1 MIDFHTHIL
10 PNIDDGSKNIEE
22 TFSLIKEAE
31 KAGFDKIISTS
42 HYFEGFYESSHI
54 DREAWIEA
62 LNTKI
67 SEQNINVKLYLGS
80 EIYISDNIV
89 NLLESN
95 KASSINKTRYVLF
108 EMPLNAKPLNL
119 YDMIFELI
127 RHKYIPILAHPERYT
142 FVQKDTELIYD
153 LIQNGVLMQS
163 NFGSF
168 IGFYGTEIQKTAKE
182 LLQRNMIHFLGSD
195 VHRQNTLYQKIPETL
210 KTLKKYISSEKIEE
224 LTETNPSLVLEN
236 KEIEIYEPKI
246 RKKSIFDIFNS
257 KT

>member
-31 KAGFDKIISTS
+31 KAGFNKIISTS

-62 LNTKI
+62 LNIKI
-67 SEQNINVKLYLGS
+67 SEQNLNVSLYLGS
-80 EIYISDNIV
+80 EIYISNNIIE
-89 NLLESN
+89 LIESN

-108 EMPLNAKPLNL
+108 EMPLNARPLNL
-119 YDMIFELI
+119 YDMVFEMI
-127 RHKYIPILAHPERYT
+127 RHKYIPILAHPERYF
-142 FVQKDTELIYD
+142 FVQKDIELIYD

-168 IGFYGTEIQKTAKE
+168 VGFYGTDIQKTAKE

-195 VHRQNTLYQKIPETL
+195 VHRQNTVYPIIPDVL
-210 KTLKKYISSEKIEE
+210 KTLKKYISKEKIEE
-224 LTETNPSLVLEN
+224 LTEKNPALVLEN
-236 KEIEIYEPKI
+236 EEIEISEPKN
-246 RKKSIFDIFNS
+246 KKASFLKIF
-257 KT
+257 

>member
-31 KAGFDKIISTS
+31 KAGFNKIISTS

-80 EIYISDNIV
+80 EIYISDNII

-119 YDMIFELI
+119 YDMVFELI
-127 RHKYIPILAHPERYT
+127 KHKYIPILAHPERYV

-182 LLQRNMIHFLGSD
+182 LLKRNMIHFLGSD
-195 VHRQNTLYQKIPETL
+195 VHRQNTLYKKIPESI
-210 KTLKKYISSEKIEE
+210 KTLKNYISTEKIEE

-236 KEIEIYEPKI
+236 KEIEISEPKN
-246 RKKSIFDIFNS
+246 KKNSIFSIFKS

>member
-31 KAGFDKIISTS
+31 KAGFNKIISTS

-62 LNTKI
+62 LNIKI
-67 SEQNINVKLYLGS
+67 SEQNLNVSLYLGS
-80 EIYISDNIV
+80 EIYISNNIIE
-89 NLLESN
+89 LIESN

-108 EMPLNAKPLNL
+108 EMPLNARPLNL
-119 YDMIFELI
+119 YDMVFEMI
-127 RHKYIPILAHPERYT
+127 RHKYIPILAHPERYF
-142 FVQKDTELIYD
+142 FVQKDIELIYD

-168 IGFYGTEIQKTAKE
+168 VGFYGTDIQKTAKE

-195 VHRQNTLYQKIPETL
+195 VHRQNTVYPIIPDVL
-210 KTLKKYISSEKIEE
+210 KTLKKYISKEKIEE
-224 LTETNPSLVLEN
+224 LTEKNPALVLEN
-236 KEIEIYEPKI
+236 EEIEISEPKN
-246 RKKSIFDIFNS
+246 KKTSFLKIF
-257 KT
+257 